1 MIKKVEFLGLY
12 NEPQDL
18 GLKFKNLVAPGV
30 PSLFIMESTKQ
41 TSKFA
46 SSCRK
51 TCADH
56 GCYED

>member
-30 PSLFIMESTKQ
+30 PSLFIMEI
-41 TSKFA
+41 
-46 SSCRK
+46 
-51 TCADH
+51 
-56 GCYED
+56 YEANQQVCFKLP